1 MNLNNKKRINEDL
14 VVYENFL
21 TDEES
26 AKIILALEK
35 QEEKIDKLK
44 NYFSQLFYITSFRIM
59 IIYSK

>member
-21 TDEES
+21 TAEES

-35 QEEKIDKLK
+35 QAE
-44 NYFSQLFYITSFRIM
+44 NQ
-59 IIYSK
+59 